1 MKLFKETLDEVS
13 KTFRNVFLSL
23 FIDFLPILG
32 FIVVAN
38 KGKVYQATSV
48 LMLLT
53 IATTIYT
60 YAKEKRLP
68 YITLYVAFITI
79 FFGSA
84 TLHRHNMTYL
94 QLRDTLYD
102 LSLFIVF
109 SLGLLFRVS
118 VLKISLHKLFT
129 LTDESWNF
137 MTKGW
142 AVFFLVCAIT
152 NEYLRRA
159 GTFEAWLNF
168 KEFLVPMTILTAI
181 GLYALAIYKEKKKLF
196 ESSAH

>member
-1 MKLFKETLDEVS
+1 MKLIKETLDDVS
-13 KTFRNVFLSL
+13 KTFRKVFLSL
-23 FIDFLPILG
+23 LIDFLPILG
-32 FIVVAN
+32 FIVIAN

-68 YITLYVAFITI
+68 YITLYVAFITV

-109 SLGLLFRVS
+109 SLGLLFKIS
-118 VLKISLHKLFT
+118 VLKVSLHKLFT

-142 AVFFLVCAIT
+142 AVFFLLCAVT

-168 KEFLVPMTILTAI
+168 KEFLVPMTIFTAI
-181 GLYALAIYKEKKKLF
+181 GLYAVAVYQEKKKGVL
-196 ESSAH
+196 EKSH

>member
-1 MKLFKETLDEVS
+1 MKLLKETLDEVS
-13 KTFRNVFLSL
+13 RTFRQVFFSL
-23 FIDFLPILG
+23 LVDFLPILG
-32 FIVVAN
+32 FIFVAN

-53 IATTIYT
+53 IATTVYT
-60 YAKEKRLP
+60 YVKEKRLP

-118 VLKISLHKLFT
+118 VLKLSLHKLFT
-129 LTDESWNF
+129 LTDKSWNL

-142 AVFFLVCAIT
+142 ALFFLLCAVT

-159 GTFEAWLNF
+159 GTIEAWLNF
-168 KEFLVPMTILTAI
+168 KEFLVPVTILTAI
-181 GLYALAIYKEKKKLF
+181 GLYALAIYKEKKKTLVL
-196 ESSAH
+196 A